1 MQTRAGLDRLVSECL
16 PNQSRPGPARVA
28 LGHTSPGHVV
38 NKNQQGSQL
47 EIVNHLSLVI
57 VLSPFLSVIDLGIG
71 TIKNPSSFVY

>member
-1 MQTRAGLDRLVSECL
+1 M
-16 PNQSRPGPARVA
+16 A